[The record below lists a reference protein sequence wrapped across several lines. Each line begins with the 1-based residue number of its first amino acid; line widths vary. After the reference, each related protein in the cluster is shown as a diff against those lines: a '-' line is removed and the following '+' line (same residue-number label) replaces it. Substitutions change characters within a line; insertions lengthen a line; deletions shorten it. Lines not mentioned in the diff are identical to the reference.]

1 MTNGQKENARKRNRK
16 EEEDDTLKDRETE
29 REREREREGY
39 EITKRERKNGI
50 DSREGSNNGND

>member
-1 MTNGQKENARKRNRK
+1 MDRRKMQ
-16 EEEDDTLKDRETE
+16 ERETE
-29 REREREREGY
+29 KKKKTTLLKIERQREREREREGY

>member
-1 MTNGQKENARKRNRK
+1 MDRRKMQ
-16 EEEDDTLKDRETE
+16 ERETEKKKKTTLLKIERQRE
-29 REREREREGY
+29 REREREREGN

>member
-16 EEEDDTLKDRETE
+16 EEEDDTLKDRE
-29 REREREREGY
+29 REREREGN

>member
-29 REREREREGY
+29 REREREGY